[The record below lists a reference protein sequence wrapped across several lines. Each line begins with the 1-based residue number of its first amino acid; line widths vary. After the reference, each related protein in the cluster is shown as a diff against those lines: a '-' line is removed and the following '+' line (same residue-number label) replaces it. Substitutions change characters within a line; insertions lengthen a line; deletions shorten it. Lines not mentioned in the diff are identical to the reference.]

1 MTQQSTLGLAKQGD
15 VRAIASVVSYI
26 LKDNDVKVRAN
37 IRDGC
42 IFLIL
47 ESNIPLEKV
56 STISTIEK
64 VLNQLAIPEIT
75 TAKVQSKLEGVSM
88 ANWLV
93 ALNLATPVKS
103 PVEKSKSI
111 KSPPRKLV
119 KSQVKSQME
128 EAAIVPQMIT
138 APQNLLESETNQSID
153 QPENQQNPAN
163 IFLKQSRWSPW
174 FPYPSS
180 WLRTL
185 GLIIW
190 IGIVVRITTYW
201 AAIVGIVAAKI
212 LDNLVPLFY
221 ALLIALA
228 ISIIVFAYINHILFG
243 KDSPSFKVWQP
254 SSSSW
259 WEGIYAPIV
268 AITSLIV
275 ACIIIVPLIPIR
287 DCDFYQAEYLRLC
300 MRSFERYDRKIL
312 EALVSIGIIIWIF
325 TAAYLYQIEFLI
337 RKNFSM
343 QKFVRF
349 LSIGFIAFTL
359 FIFTSFTIRNQKPIQ
374 NLIQSI
380 ITETI
385 DKVSSVSPSPTIS
398 PLAPNTSPLT
408 SSTTLPNPPV
418 PTITPLPANP
428 LVQEDPFA
436 KAIENALQASKLVQV
451 AKTKSEWQEAANSWE
466 TAINFLIVVPEFHP
480 QYQVAQQKI
489 REYQNNLDYARLAGS
504 KAVS

>member
-1 MTQQSTLGLAKQGD
+1 MTQQSTLGLAKKGD
-15 VRAIASVVSYI
+15 IRAIASVVSYI

-75 TAKVQSKLEGVSM
+75 TAKVQSKLEGVSR

-111 KSPPRKLV
+111 KSPPGKLV
-119 KSQVKSQME
+119 KSQIE
-128 EAAIVPQMIT
+128 EVAIVPQAI
-138 APQNLLESETNQSID
+138 ASSQNLPENQGNQSID
-153 QPENQQNPAN
+153 QPESQQNPEN
-163 IFLKQSRWSPW
+163 VFLKQSRWSPW

-190 IGIVVRITTYW
+190 LGIVVRITTYW
-201 AAIVGIVAAKI
+201 AALVGIVASTI
-212 LDNLVPLFY
+212 SDNPAPLFN
-221 ALLIALA
+221 ALLIALV
-228 ISIIVFAYINHILFG
+228 ISITVFAYINHILFG
-243 KDSPSFKVWQP
+243 RDSPSFKIWQP
-254 SSSSW
+254 SARSW
-259 WEGIYAPIV
+259 WEGFYAPIV
-268 AITSLIV
+268 FTISWIIV
-275 ACIIIVPLIPIR
+275 FIIIIPFIPIT
-287 DCDFYQAEYLRLC
+287 DCNFDQPEYLNLC
-300 MRSFERYDRKIL
+300 INNFERYSS
-312 EALVSIGIIIWIF
+312 EVSESLLGIGLIIWIF
-325 TAAYLYQIEFLI
+325 AAAYLYQIEFLI
-337 RKNFSM
+337 RKNFSVD
-343 QKFVRF
+343 KFVKF

-359 FIFTSFTIRNQKPIQ
+359 FTFTSFTIRNQKPIQ
-374 NLIQSI
+374 SFLQSA
-380 ITETI
+380 ITETM
-385 DKVSSVSPSPTIS
+385 DKVSSVSP
-398 PLAPNTSPLT
+398 APQVSSTTPDTSPLT
-408 SSTTLPNPPV
+408 SGTTLPNLPE
-418 PTITPLPANP
+418 TNITTPLPASS

-451 AKTKSEWQEAANSWE
+451 AKTKAEWQNVVNSWE
-466 TAINFLIVVPEFHP
+466 TAINFLMIVPESHP

-489 REYQNNLDYARLAGS
+489 KEYQNNLDYARLAGS
-504 KAVS
+504 RAVS

>member
-15 VRAIASVVSYI
+15 IRAIASVVSYI

-47 ESNIPLEKV
+47 ESSISLEKV
-56 STISTIEK
+56 STINTIEK
-64 VLNQLAIPEIT
+64 ILNQLAIPEIT
-75 TAKVQSKLEGVSM
+75 TAKVQSKLEGVPR

-93 ALNLATPVKS
+93 VLNLATLAKS
-103 PVEKSKSI
+103 PVEASI
-111 KSPPRKLV
+111 NSPPGKLV
-119 KSQVKSQME
+119 KSQIE
-128 EAAIVPQMIT
+128 EVAIVPQTIT
-138 APQNLLESETNQSID
+138 PSQNLPESQTNPSID

-163 IFLKQSRWSPW
+163 IFLRQSQWSPW

-190 IGIVVRITTYW
+190 LVIVVHITTYW
-201 AAIVGIVAAKI
+201 ARLVGIVMSTI
-212 LDNLVPLFY
+212 SDNLAPLFN
-221 ALLIALA
+221 ALLIALV
-228 ISIIVFAYINHILFG
+228 ISITIFAYINHILFG
-243 KDSPSFKVWQP
+243 RNNTSFNPWQP
-254 SSSSW
+254 SPRSW

-268 AITSLIV
+268 AITSLII
-275 ACIIIVPLIPIR
+275 ACIIIIPFIPIT
-287 DCDFYQAEYLRLC
+287 DCNFNQAEYLRLC
-300 MRSFERYDRKIL
+300 INSFERYSGEFVETLFGLGI
-312 EALVSIGIIIWIF
+312 VIGIF

-349 LSIGFIAFTL
+349 LLIGFIAFTL

-374 NLIQSI
+374 SLLQSA
-380 ITETI
+380 ITETM
-385 DKVSSVSPSPTIS
+385 DKVSSIS
-398 PLAPNTSPLT
+398 PAPQVSTPTPDTSPLT
-408 SSTTLPNPPV
+408 SGTTLPNPPK
-418 PTITPLPANP
+418 PNITTPLAVNSFVP
-428 LVQEDPFA
+428 EDPFA

-451 AKTKSEWQEAANSWE
+451 AKTKAEWQNVAVSWE
-466 TAINFLIVVPEFHP
+466 TAINFLIVVPESHP

-489 REYQNNLDYARLAGS
+489 KEYQSNLDYARLAGS
-504 KAVS
+504 RAVS

>member
-75 TAKVQSKLEGVSM
+75 TAKVQSKLEGVSS

-93 ALNLATPVKS
+93 VLNLATPVKS
-103 PVEKSKSI
+103 PVEMSI
-111 KSPPRKLV
+111 KSPPGKL
-119 KSQVKSQME
+119 VKSQME
-128 EAAIVPQMIT
+128 EAAIVPQTIT
-138 APQNLLESETNQSID
+138 SSQNLPESQGNQSID

-163 IFLKQSRWSPW
+163 IFLRQSRWSPW

-185 GLIIW
+185 SLIIW
-190 IGIVVRITTYW
+190 LGIIVRITTYW
-201 AAIVGIVAAKI
+201 AAIVGVVASTI
-212 LDNLVPLFY
+212 SDNPAPLFN
-221 ALLIALA
+221 ALLIALV
-228 ISIIVFAYINHILFG
+228 ISITVFAYINHILFG
-243 KDSPSFKVWQP
+243 RDSPSFKIWQP
-254 SSSSW
+254 SARSW

-268 AITSLIV
+268 FTISWIIV
-275 ACIIIVPLIPIR
+275 FIIIIPFIPITNCNF
-287 DCDFYQAEYLRLC
+287 DQPEYLSLC
-300 MRSFERYDRKIL
+300 INNFERYSS
-312 EALVSIGIIIWIF
+312 EVSESLLGIGLIIWIF
-325 TAAYLYQIEFLI
+325 AAAYLYQIEFLI
-337 RKNFSM
+337 KKNFSM

-374 NLIQSI
+374 SLLQSA

-451 AKTKSEWQEAANSWE
+451 AKTKAEWQEAANSWE
-466 TAINFLIVVPEFHP
+466 TAINFLIVVPESHP